1 MTDHTPKENE
11 ITLILTKAGATYT
24 FRLSDADEPLTHLN
38 WNIIIG
44 RNGHV
49 YAHRTEKGKKVYL
62 ARQIKE
68 RELREL
74 EGNPDRVLVKGENV
88 FHKDNDN
95 LNKTRDNL
103 GLKVSKKLQRER
115 DSLNNS

>member
-1 MTDHTPKENE
+1 MTDDNANRNE
-11 ITLILTKAGATYT
+11 ITLTLSKAGKDYT
-24 FRLSDADEPLTHLN
+24 FRLSAADEPLTHLN
-38 WNIIIG
+38 WNVIIG

-68 RELREL
+68 RELRDL
-74 EGNPDRVLVKGENV
+74 EKNPNRVLVKGENV
-88 FHKDNDN
+88 FHKDGDN